1 MRTTLMVWG
10 LSAAMTVASAAAGP
24 RANIE
29 DQPLRAIVSP
39 HVGWAPA
46 VVRIQAI
53 VRPADENRGIVFIL
67 DSDNY
72 YRRSVVPIDGD
83 ADARVHF
90 AEFRSVP
97 AGVLQVTVALVDR
110 RGGTRVTVQD
120 VIQIME

>member
-10 LSAAMTVASAAAGP
+10 VCAAMAVASAAGP
-24 RANIE
+24 LANTE
-29 DQPLRAIVSP
+29 DQPLRAVVSP

-72 YRRSVVPIDGD
+72 YRRSLVPIDGE

-120 VIQIME
+120 VIQIMD